1 MARGPT
7 TWDEAAD
14 WEGLRGELL
23 EKYCI
28 EGLSHA
34 SLSEEFGLSASSIGR
49 HLKSWGASAP
59 DRGSPIRYY
68 ELMGLEIPPEYQPK
82 LKPVRHEYDP
92 KVRPA
97 PSLPSSKFQSY
108 DELTLHWSDVH
119 FPFEDERAV
128 QILYQVTSD
137 MKPTT
142 LVAQGDMLDLWQISN
157 HRPPLEQKL
166 GMHQINIQESIEQ
179 LADHLD
185 TMVGLA
191 RKGAQRVYLHG
202 NHEDRFDRLLAD
214 MQMNPKT
221 LALMRIPRIREV
233 LNLDYI
239 LGLRENGWE
248 THSYLEGDRFLL
260 HDRLLCIHGYR
271 TTKYA
276 TNSHLTQY
284 GKSVCFGHSHRIQ
297 NFTSRDLRGTDGGW
311 NMGCLCDLDPHWRSR
326 PDWHQGFGVV
336 TWKQDNGDWYFNF
349 EQVRIHDGVA
359 IFRDKFY
366 RG

>member
-1 MARGPT
+1 MTKTPGS
-7 TWDEAAD
+7 WEAVAD
-14 WEGLRGELL
+14 WEGLKSEIL
-23 EKYCI
+23 ERYCI
-28 EGLSHA
+28 NAETIDTI
-34 SLSEEFGLSASSIGR
+34 SEWIGCHR
-49 HLKSWGASAP
+49 TTVANHLKTWGCTWQ
-59 DRGSPIRYY
+59 DRGAPRRYY
-68 ELMGLEIPPEYQPK
+68 EVMGLELPPEYEPR
-82 LKPVRHEYDP
+82 LKPVRHEYGTST
-92 KVRPA
+92 RPA
-97 PSLPSSKFQSY
+97 PRLPSSKFTSY
-108 DELTLHWSDVH
+108 DEVTLHWSDVH
-119 FPFEDERAV
+119 FPFEDPRAV
-128 QILYQVTSD
+128 QILYQVTAD

-157 HRPPLEQKL
+157 HRPPLEKKL
-166 GMHQINIQESIEQ
+166 GMHQIDIQDSVEQ

-185 TMVGLA
+185 IMVGLA
-191 RKGAQRVYLHG
+191 QEGAQRIYLHG

-214 MQMNPKT
+214 MQTNHKT
-221 LALMRIPRIREV
+221 LALMRIPKIQTV

-239 LGLRENGWE
+239 LGLTENGWE

-260 HDRLLCIHGYR
+260 HDRLLCIHGYK

-276 TNSHLTQY
+276 TNSHLMQY

-336 TWKQDNGDWYFNF
+336 TWKKDKDNWYFNF